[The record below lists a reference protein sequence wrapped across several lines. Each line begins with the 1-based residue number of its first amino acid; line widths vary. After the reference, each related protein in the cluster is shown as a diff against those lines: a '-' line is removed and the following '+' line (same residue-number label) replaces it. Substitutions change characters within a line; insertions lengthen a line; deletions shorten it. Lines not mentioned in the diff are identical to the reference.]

1 MDNNKNLLLKQRKQ
15 YNNYL
20 PKYDIAVKPV
30 SSGYQYGGGINTNS
44 FNSTSGEDI
53 TPQVKATNSA
63 AVAGALTKGGSY
75 LASTAANLANNW
87 TAKGGLSAIGKAT
100 AGVGAAYGAFDLA
113 SGIYQNYN
121 DYRTPSD
128 FQRASGTAT
137 QSFEGVDTTL
147 YTGINENAERNYVD
161 ALNKKYTL
169 SGMASGAGLG
179 MSVGSLAGGPIGA
192 GVGLLVGTA
201 LGGLTS
207 LFGNANREEEV
218 EKGMERFRGMQGG
231 YNLQAASE
239 AGSQGMRNKFNIKH
253 GEGSGIVGANS
264 GMDAYLPSAKT
275 TESKAKK
282 QKFGV
287 VWGPDGKQ
295 FGPINSLV
303 GRGESI
309 IDYNTG
315 KASYV
320 DEGKKRVDNIGS
332 VAQDGDRITI
342 AGNDKD
348 WLTGNTFANL
358 VAPYTKMVETANRII
373 EGGEVKNQS
382 KATKQK
388 QIEEAM
394 KLRNYALGQMKPIT
408 DRQQWQH
415 GFKFNNGKIGK
426 FVTGKYGRPVMPI
439 EDGLSYPDWNK
450 PFMESISRAYDDQV
464 SNELRMKAPWME
476 NIDTSRFAKIP
487 LYTPTINEREDLL
500 AELQQKALDAR
511 IGDNNFKKQ
520 EFGNGSSSLFK
531 SFFNDFVPYGLMM
544 MPAIDQWTY
553 YKGNQPYAANSYVA
567 NPTARQAL
575 NVLGSMRYDPYN
587 KIQAVKDANR
597 QAIYSIN
604 HMGGLSRG
612 QRMAMLTAQ
621 NNNYAKNIASI
632 YGDADQVNNQYKQAF
647 ASALNA
653 EGRDAATRSQQA
665 LATQQANYAKAVA
678 AKRRGIET
686 AQANAMNVFQKMI
699 QDKSNLAMADRT
711 LSMYQQDLDNR
722 AKEIALK
729 YAGANYGKDMFGKL
743 KRRKR

>member
-20 PKYDIAVKPV
+20 PKYDIAIKPV

-53 TPQVKATNSA
+53 TPQVKATNNA

-75 LASTAANLANNW
+75 LASTAANLATNW
-87 TAKGGLSAIGKAT
+87 TAKAGLSAMGKAT

-147 YTGINENAERNYVD
+147 YTGINENAERKYVD

-169 SGMASGAGLG
+169 GGMASGAGLG

-231 YNLQAASE
+231 YNLQAMSE

-275 TESKAKK
+275 TESKAQK

-320 DEGKKRVDNIGS
+320 DEGKRRVDNIGS
-332 VAQDGDRITI
+332 IAQDGDRITI

-388 QIEEAM
+388 QVEEAM

-415 GFKFNNGKIGK
+415 GFKFNKGKISK
-426 FVTGKYGRPVMPI
+426 FDDTKFTLPEGSILGNADGTAEYQPYTV
-439 EDGLSYPDWNK
+439 EDFIRASREFDGVPEYEKDMLDKIRSTEAAREAADKNRYTYTK
-450 PFMESISRAYDDQV
+450 P
-464 SNELRMKAPWME
+464 
-476 NIDTSRFAKIP
+476 
-487 LYTPTINEREDLL
+487 
-500 AELQQKALDAR
+500 AR
-511 IGDNNFKKQ
+511 T
-520 EFGNGSSSLFK
+520 SSLFK
-531 SFFNDFVPYGLMM
+531 SFFNDFIPYGLMM

-632 YGDADQVNNQYKQAF
+632 YGDADQVNNQYKQVF
-647 ASALNA
+647 ANALNL

-729 YAGANYGKDMFGKL
+729 YGVGTGNLGKDMFGKL

>member
-20 PKYDIAVKPV
+20 PKYDIAIKPV

-53 TPQVKATNSA
+53 TPQVKATNNA

-75 LASTAANLANNW
+75 LASTAANLATNW
-87 TAKGGLSAIGKAT
+87 TAKAGLSAMGKAT

-147 YTGINENAERNYVD
+147 YTGINENAERKYVD

-169 SGMASGAGLG
+169 GGMASGAGLG

-231 YNLQAASE
+231 YNLQAMSE

-275 TESKAKK
+275 TESKAQK

-332 VAQDGDRITI
+332 IAQDGDRITI

-415 GFKFNNGKIGK
+415 GFKFNKGKIGK
-426 FVTGKYGRPVMPI
+426 FEDGKYGRVATPVTEGVSDQYWNNPLVQPI
-439 EDGLSYPDWNK
+439 IGNYWDNLADSLYAKTLNVDVPTPEPEIPQYAKDMIDKIRSTEAAREAAEKNGYTYTK
-450 PFMESISRAYDDQV
+450 P
-464 SNELRMKAPWME
+464 
-476 NIDTSRFAKIP
+476 
-487 LYTPTINEREDLL
+487 
-500 AELQQKALDAR
+500 AR
-511 IGDNNFKKQ
+511 T
-520 EFGNGSSSLFK
+520 SSLFK
-531 SFFNDFVPYGLMM
+531 SFFNDFIPYGLMM

-553 YKGNQPYAANSYVA
+553 YKGNQPYAANSYIA

-632 YGDADQVNNQYKQAF
+632 YGDADQVNNQYKQVF
-647 ASALNA
+647 ANALNL

-729 YAGANYGKDMFGKL
+729 YGVGNSGKDMFGKL

>member
-1 MDNNKNLLLKQRKQ
+1 MNDKNLQLKQRKQ

-20 PKYDIAVKPV
+20 PKYDIAVKPI
-30 SSGYQYGGGINTNS
+30 SSGYQFGTGVNTDS

-53 TPQVKATNSA
+53 TPMVSATNRA
-63 AVAGALTKGGSY
+63 AVASGITKAGTYG
-75 LASTAANLANNW
+75 LNAINNLATNW
-87 TAKGGLSAIGKAT
+87 SSKAGMNVAGKI
-100 AGVGAAYGAFDLA
+100 AGIAGAAYGTFDMG
-113 SGIYQNYN
+113 SNWYKNYN
-121 DYRTPSD
+121 DYRRDSD
-128 FQRASGTAT
+128 LMNASGTAT
-137 QSFEGVDTTL
+137 QSFDGVDTTL
-147 YTGINENAERNYVD
+147 YTGFNTQAERDYAKAQNKNYAINSTV
-161 ALNKKYTL
+161 
-169 SGMASGAGLG
+169 SGAGAGLSLG
-179 MSVGSLAGGPIGA
+179 SIFGPLGAGIGA
-192 GVGLLVGTA
+192 VA
-201 LGGLTS
+201 GGLTGFIGS
-207 LFGNANREEEV
+207 LFGNKNREEEL
-218 EKGMERFRGMQGG
+218 EAGMQRTMGMQGA
-231 YNLQAASE
+231 YNLQAMSE
-239 AGSQGMRNKFNIKH
+239 AGSQGLRNKFNTKH
-253 GEGSGIVGANS
+253 GESSGIVGANS

-275 TESKAKK
+275 TESKAQK

-332 VAQDGDRITI
+332 IAQDGDRITI

-415 GFKFNNGKIGK
+415 GFKFNKGKISK
-426 FVTGKYGRPVMPI
+426 FDDTKFTLPEGSILGNADGTAEYQPYTVEDFIRASREFDGVPEYEKDMLDKIRSTEAAREAAEKTGYT
-439 EDGLSYPDWNK
+439 YTK
-450 PFMESISRAYDDQV
+450 P
-464 SNELRMKAPWME
+464 
-476 NIDTSRFAKIP
+476 
-487 LYTPTINEREDLL
+487 
-500 AELQQKALDAR
+500 AR
-511 IGDNNFKKQ
+511 T
-520 EFGNGSSSLFK
+520 SSLFK

-632 YGDADQVNNQYKQAF
+632 YGDADQVNNQYKQVF
-647 ASALNA
+647 ANALNL

-699 QDKSNLAMADRT
+699 QDKSNLAMADKT

-729 YAGANYGKDMFGKL
+729 YGVGTGNLGKDMFGKL

>member
-20 PKYDIAVKPV
+20 PKYDIAIKPV

-53 TPQVKATNSA
+53 TPQVKATNNA

-75 LASTAANLANNW
+75 LASTAANLATNW
-87 TAKGGLSAIGKAT
+87 TAKAGLSAMGKAT

-147 YTGINENAERNYVD
+147 YTGINENAERKYVD

-169 SGMASGAGLG
+169 GGMASGAGLG

-231 YNLQAASE
+231 YNLQAMSE

-275 TESKAKK
+275 TESKAQK

-287 VWGPDGKQ
+287 VWGPNGKQ

-332 VAQDGDRITI
+332 IAQDGDRITI

-415 GFKFNNGKIGK
+415 GFKFNKGKIGK
-426 FVTGKYGRPVMPI
+426 FEDGKYGRVATPVTEGVSDQYWNNPLVQPIIGNYWDNLADSLYAKTLNVDVPTPEPEMPQYAKDMI
-439 EDGLSYPDWNK
+439 DKIRSTEAAREAAEKNEYTYTK
-450 PFMESISRAYDDQV
+450 P
-464 SNELRMKAPWME
+464 
-476 NIDTSRFAKIP
+476 
-487 LYTPTINEREDLL
+487 
-500 AELQQKALDAR
+500 AR
-511 IGDNNFKKQ
+511 T
-520 EFGNGSSSLFK
+520 SSLFK

-621 NNNYAKNIASI
+621 NNNYAKNLASI
-632 YGDADQVNNQYKQAF
+632 YGDADQVNNQYKQVF
-647 ASALNA
+647 ANALNL

-729 YAGANYGKDMFGKL
+729 YGVGTGNLGKDMFGKL

>member
-30 SSGYQYGGGINTNS
+30 SSGYQYGSGINTNS

-53 TPQVKATNSA
+53 TPQVKATNNA

-75 LASTAANLANNW
+75 LASTAANLATNW
-87 TAKGGLSAIGKAT
+87 TAKAGLSAMGKAT
-100 AGVGAAYGAFDLA
+100 AGVGAAYGAFDLG
-113 SGIYQNYN
+113 SGIYQNLN
-121 DYRTPSD
+121 DYRTTSD
-128 FQRASGTAT
+128 MARASGTAT
-137 QSFEGVDTTL
+137 QSAEGVDYTA
-147 YTGINENAERNYVD
+147 YTGFNEKAERDYISAKNTQ
-161 ALNKKYTL
+161 YTL
-169 SGMASGAGLG
+169 GGIASGAGMG
-179 MSVGSLAGGPIGA
+179 MSIGTLAGGPLGAAIGLI
-192 GVGLLVGTA
+192 G
-201 LGGLTS
+201 GGLI
-207 LFGNANREEEV
+207 GGIANSIIGEEKKEDA
-218 EKGMERFRGMQGG
+218 ERAMERLRWMQGG

-275 TESKAKK
+275 TESKAQK

-332 VAQDGDRITI
+332 IAQDGDRITI

-415 GFKFNNGKIGK
+415 GFKFNKGKIGK
-426 FVTGKYGRPVMPI
+426 FEDGKYGRVATPVTEGVSDQYWNNPLVQPI
-439 EDGLSYPDWNK
+439 IGSYWDNLAN
-450 PFMESISRAYDDQV
+450 S
-464 SNELRMKAPWME
+464 
-476 NIDTSRFAKIP
+476 
-487 LYTPTINEREDLL
+487 LYTKTFEPETPQYAKDMIDKIRSMEAAREAANENEYTYT
-500 AELQQKALDAR
+500 KPAR
-511 IGDNNFKKQ
+511 T
-520 EFGNGSSSLFK
+520 SSLFK

-632 YGDADQVNNQYKQAF
+632 YGDADQINNQYKQVF
-647 ASALNA
+647 ANALNL

-729 YAGANYGKDMFGKL
+729 YGVGTGNLGKDMFGKL

>member
-20 PKYDIAVKPV
+20 PKYDIAIKPV

-53 TPQVKATNSA
+53 TPQVKATNNA

-75 LASTAANLANNW
+75 LASTAANLATNW
-87 TAKGGLSAIGKAT
+87 TAKAGLSAMGKAT
-100 AGVGAAYGAFDLA
+100 AGVGAAYGAFDLG

-147 YTGINENAERNYVD
+147 YTGINEDAERRYVD

-231 YNLQAASE
+231 YNLQAMSE

-275 TESKAKK
+275 TESKAQK

-287 VWGPDGKQ
+287 VWGPNGKQ

-332 VAQDGDRITI
+332 IAQDGDRITI

-358 VAPYTKMVETANRII
+358 VAPYTKIVETANRII

-415 GFKFNNGKIGK
+415 GFKFNKGKI
-426 FVTGKYGRPVMPI
+426 
-439 EDGLSYPDWNK
+439 
-450 PFMESISRAYDDQV
+450 
-464 SNELRMKAPWME
+464 
-476 NIDTSRFAKIP
+476 SRFDKTKFTLPEGSILGNADGTAEYQPYTVEDFIRASREFDGVPEYEKDMLDKIRSTEAAREAADKNR
-487 LYTPTINEREDLL
+487 YTYTKP
-500 AELQQKALDAR
+500 AR
-511 IGDNNFKKQ
+511 T
-520 EFGNGSSSLFK
+520 SSLFK

-632 YGDADQVNNQYKQAF
+632 YGDADQVNNQYKQVF
-647 ASALNA
+647 ANALNL

-729 YAGANYGKDMFGKL
+729 YGVGTSNLGKDMFGKL

>member
-75 LASTAANLANNW
+75 LASTAANLATNW
-87 TAKGGLSAIGKAT
+87 TAKAGLSAMGKAT
-100 AGVGAAYGAFDLA
+100 AGVGAAYGAFDLG
-113 SGIYQNYN
+113 SGIYQNLN
-121 DYRTPSD
+121 DYRTTSD
-128 FQRASGTAT
+128 MARASGTAT
-137 QSFEGVDTTL
+137 QSAEGVDYTA
-147 YTGINENAERNYVD
+147 YTGFNEKAERDYISAKNTQ
-161 ALNKKYTL
+161 YTL
-169 SGMASGAGLG
+169 GGIASGAGMG
-179 MSVGSLAGGPIGA
+179 MSIGTLAGGPLGAAIGLI
-192 GVGLLVGTA
+192 G
-201 LGGLTS
+201 GGLI
-207 LFGNANREEEV
+207 GGIANSIIGEEKKKDAERA
-218 EKGMERFRGMQGG
+218 MERLRWMQGG
-231 YNLQAASE
+231 YNLQVASE

-275 TESKAKK
+275 TESKAQK

-415 GFKFNNGKIGK
+415 GFKFNKGKISK
-426 FVTGKYGRPVMPI
+426 FDDTKFTLPEGSILGNADGTAEYQPYTV
-439 EDGLSYPDWNK
+439 EDFIRASREFDGVPEYEKDMLDKIRSTEAAREAADKNRYTYTK
-450 PFMESISRAYDDQV
+450 P
-464 SNELRMKAPWME
+464 
-476 NIDTSRFAKIP
+476 
-487 LYTPTINEREDLL
+487 
-500 AELQQKALDAR
+500 AR
-511 IGDNNFKKQ
+511 T
-520 EFGNGSSSLFK
+520 SSLFK

-632 YGDADQVNNQYKQAF
+632 YGDADQVNNQYKQVF
-647 ASALNA
+647 ANALNL

-699 QDKSNLAMADRT
+699 QDKSNLAMADKT

-729 YAGANYGKDMFGKL
+729 YGVGNSGKDMFGKL

>member
-20 PKYDIAVKPV
+20 PKYDIAIKPV

-53 TPQVKATNSA
+53 TPQVKATNNA

-75 LASTAANLANNW
+75 LASTAANLATNW
-87 TAKGGLSAIGKAT
+87 TAKAGLSAMGKAT
-100 AGVGAAYGAFDLA
+100 AGVGAAYGAFDLG

-147 YTGINENAERNYVD
+147 YTGINEDAERRYVD

-231 YNLQAASE
+231 YNLQAMSE

-275 TESKAKK
+275 TESKAQK

-287 VWGPDGKQ
+287 VWGPNGKQ

-332 VAQDGDRITI
+332 IAQDGDRITI

-415 GFKFNNGKIGK
+415 GFKFNKGKI
-426 FVTGKYGRPVMPI
+426 
-439 EDGLSYPDWNK
+439 
-450 PFMESISRAYDDQV
+450 
-464 SNELRMKAPWME
+464 
-476 NIDTSRFAKIP
+476 SRFDKTKFTLPEGSILGNADGTAEYQPYTVEDFIRASREFDGVPEYEKDMLDKIRSTEAAREAADKNR
-487 LYTPTINEREDLL
+487 YTYTKP
-500 AELQQKALDAR
+500 AR
-511 IGDNNFKKQ
+511 TG
-520 EFGNGSSSLFK
+520 SLFK

-632 YGDADQVNNQYKQAF
+632 YGDADQVNNQYKQVF
-647 ASALNA
+647 ANALNL

-729 YAGANYGKDMFGKL
+729 YGVGTSNLGKDMFGKL